1 MLLRLW
7 STFPNLVVVSVRTAV
22 LKTDDTRTTICA
34 VLYHSGNLAV
44 LLVSV
49 RSVTQS
55 QSTPKSKF
63 PTRFFVHFIS
73 SFGGGMNILR
83 GQDTATN
90 NIG

>member
-1 MLLRLW
+1 
-7 STFPNLVVVSVRTAV
+7 VVSVRTAV
-22 LKTDDTRTTICA
+22 LKTDDTGTTICA

-44 LLVSV
+44 FRVSV
-49 RSVTQS
+49 RYVAQF

-63 PTRFFVHFIS
+63 LIRFFVHFIS
-73 SFGGGMNILR
+73 SVGGGVNILR